1 MINMKIVILGASQG
15 TGLHAVRLAL
25 EQNYHVTALSRNIDS
40 LQVLKAN
47 VQNADRLEIVK
58 GDVLALE
65 TFESML
71 SGGDAVISC
80 IGVANNKPT
89 QLYSRGILNIL
100 NAMSKY
106 QIPRLICVSGLG
118 VEVTPGMSLPLK
130 LATKFIVQPLLRNNF
145 SDMLRMEA
153 VVKDSDVNWT
163 IVRPPRL
170 TNGKLTGKYR
180 VAVKSYIRNP
190 FIIGRCDLAH
200 FIIKTITDPDTYCS
214 TVEVAY

>member
-25 EQNYHVTALSRNIDS
+25 EQNYHVTALSRNTDS

-65 TFESML
+65 TFESVL
-71 SGGDAVISC
+71 SGRDAVISC

-89 QLYSRGILNIL
+89 ALYSRGVLNIL
-100 NAMSKY
+100 NAMTKY
-106 QIPRLICVSGLG
+106 HVPRLICVSGLG

-153 VVKDSDVNWT
+153 VVKNSDLNWT

-180 VAVKSYIRNP
+180 VAVKDYLRNP
-190 FIIGRCDLAH
+190 LVIGRLDLAH